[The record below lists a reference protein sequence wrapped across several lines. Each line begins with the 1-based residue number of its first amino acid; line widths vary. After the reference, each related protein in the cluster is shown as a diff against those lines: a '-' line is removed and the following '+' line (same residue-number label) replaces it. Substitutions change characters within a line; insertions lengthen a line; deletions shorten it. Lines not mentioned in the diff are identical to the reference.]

1 DRLQYYSAAD
11 LFIYPSMAESFGLVI
26 AESMACETPVVAFN
40 NSAIPELI
48 EHLETGYLAENKN
61 VDDFING
68 IQTFLN
74 NDELRTSA
82 GIKAREVVL
91 TKFTINKMLSGYISL
106 YDEVFE
112 KFNSNNPE
120 KNQ

>member
-1 DRLQYYSAAD
+1 
-11 LFIYPSMAESFGLVI
+11 MAESFGLVI